1 MIVMIIK
8 EQKLFS
14 GEIVGL
20 DFETINFEKVPAVT
34 VATIMINNGY
44 PVLER
49 AHIINA
55 ISEMEK
61 EETYCFY
68 FPNAY
73 IECNVH
79 AI

>member
-1 MIVMIIK
+1 MIIK

-14 GEIVGL
+14 GEIMGM
-20 DFETINFEKVPAVT
+20 DFETITFSNVPAIT

-49 AHIINA
+49 AHIING
-55 ISEMEK
+55 INEMGEN
-61 EETYCFY
+61 EDYCFY

-73 IECNVH
+73 IECKVR
-79 AI
+79 IS